1 MEERREGGW
10 KGRRKGR
17 RKVGRKEREKGE
29 KKRKGEADRVEMT
42 QKSQNYIPPFLPVSF
57 VGHQVSKGT
66 VTLCHF
72 LVCS

>member
-42 QKSQNYIPPFLPVSF
+42 QKSQN
-57 VGHQVSKGT
+57 
-66 VTLCHF
+66 
-72 LVCS
+72 